1 MSIGQRLPAG
11 VVAVLLAATLIA
23 AGDDGDGRGDGTKDG
38 GKPKPLRVLVTNDDG
53 VSAPGID
60 ALVET
65 LERQKKVAVVVI
77 APAGDRSG
85 TGGNTTPGSPGSLV
99 ATETTTT
106 SGHEATAVEGFPADT
121 VLYALANGKRPDF
134 VISGVNLGQNLGPI
148 TDVSGTV
155 GAARMAAREG
165 IPALAV
171 SQGLPDPPDYAAG
184 VKEAIRWFKEHRRA
198 LARFERG
205 DEPDLVNL
213 NVPTCTAGK
222 LRGVVDVPLATT
234 TDGAV
239 GTSDCTS
246 TLRNPADDIQAFN
259 NGYATLTELSIE

>member
-1 MSIGQRLPAG
+1 MSIAQRLPAG
-11 VVAVLLAATLIA
+11 VVAALLAAILIA
-23 AGDDGDGRGDGTKDG
+23 AGGDGDGTKDG

-60 ALVET
+60 ALVEA
-65 LERQKKVAVVVI
+65 LERQKKVTVVVI

-85 TGGNTTPGSPGSLV
+85 SGGNTTPGSPGALV
-99 ATETTTT
+99 ATETTTMT
-106 SGHEATAVEGFPADT
+106 GHEATAVEGFPADT

-134 VISGVNLGQNLGPI
+134 VISGVNLGQNLGPL
-148 TDVSGTV
+148 TDISGTV
-155 GAARMAAREG
+155 GAARTAAREG

-184 VKEAIRWFKEHRRA
+184 VKQAIRWFKEHRRA
-198 LARFERG
+198 LARFDRG

-213 NVPTCTAGK
+213 NVPTCTSGE

-239 GTSDCTS
+239 GTSDCNS

-259 NGYATLTELSIE
+259 NGYATLTELPVE